1 VSEGFDAFP
10 ENQTPAGPSLRGF
23 FISSFTMRTYDKLIA
38 TISARR
44 SVAPVRA
51 GSGRNQHQRR

>member
-1 VSEGFDAFP
+1 VSEGFGAFP
-10 ENQTPAGPSLRGF
+10 ENQTPAGSSLRGF

-44 SVAPVRA
+44 SVAPVRP
-51 GSGRNQHQRR
+51 GSGRSLQQRR